1 MRSALYYLNSA
12 AESNYIERMK
22 YLTSYLIHSFHLNL
36 YSYKPFNPV
45 IGETFQSIVKIP
57 NNPEL
62 GLINVYAEQ
71 TSHHP
76 PILNFY
82 AIHDKFKVYGY
93 RGGSVKGAGNS
104 IVADVSGSFFVE
116 FNDKTKYSVRYG
128 QFEMSG
134 ILIGQ
139 RQANFKGNFIIEDLT
154 NGMISIFQINPKE
167 KQNFFGK
174 LFSKKPE
181 TFPDFVKG
189 FITDKSKVLYDKS
202 TETYSVDDKFI
213 YSRYEGEY
221 MTHLTFDNKLYWHTE
236 EKKIPMGSQFK
247 MQFTLPSDSLI
258 REDLLLY
265 KKGRTELA
273 QYAKMMI
280 EDIQRKDAKLRKST
294 MNV

>member
-1 MRSALYYLNSA
+1 MRSALHYLNFA
-12 AESNYIERMK
+12 AESSSLERMK
-22 YLTSYLIHSFHLNL
+22 YLTSFLVHSFHLNL

-57 NNPEL
+57 DSPEL
-62 GLINVYAEQ
+62 GSINVYAEQ

-76 PILNFY
+76 PILNFL
-82 AIHDKFKVYGY
+82 AIHDKYKVYGH

-104 IVADVSGSFFVE
+104 IVADVSGSYFIE
-116 FNDKTKYSVRYG
+116 FNDNTKYSVRYG
-128 QFEMSG
+128 QYEMSG

-154 NGMISIFQINPKE
+154 NGMISVFRINPKE

-181 TFPDFVKG
+181 TFPDYIKG
-189 FITDKSKVLYDKS
+189 FITDKVKLIHDKS
-202 TETYSVDDKFI
+202 TDTYSVKEKDIHSKF
-213 YSRYEGEY
+213 EGEY
-221 MTHLTFDNKLYWHTE
+221 MTHVNFDDQPYWHTDD
-236 EKKIPMGSQFK
+236 KKVPMGSQFK
-247 MQFTLPSDSLI
+247 MPFTLPSDSLM

-265 KKGRTELA
+265 KNGKTELA

-280 EDIQRKDAKLRKST
+280 EDSQRKDAKLRKSH
-294 MNV
+294 